1 MKRALSQREPRKD
14 PLLGF
19 GMTLPPQDT
28 TGQRGNIALDRS
40 LLEAVLY
47 LLRHEKFGMVTAP

>member
-1 MKRALSQREPRKD
+1 MKRALSHREPRKD

-19 GMTLPPQDT
+19 GMTLPPQDL

-40 LLEAVLY
+40 LLETVLY
-47 LLRHEKFGMVTAP
+47 LLRHEKLGMVTAS